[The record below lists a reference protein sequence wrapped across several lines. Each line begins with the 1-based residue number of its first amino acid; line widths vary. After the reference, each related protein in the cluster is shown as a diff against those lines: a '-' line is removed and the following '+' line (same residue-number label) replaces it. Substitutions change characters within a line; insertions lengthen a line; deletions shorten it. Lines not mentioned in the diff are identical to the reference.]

1 MLLSLFLGVNM
12 KFNSFIK
19 KVNANQ
25 EIEVFTN
32 KEYLYDKFN
41 GKAIDFIHEYTDRDI
56 DLIKCHNNKL
66 LIILRNI

>member
-1 MLLSLFLGVNM
+1 M
-12 KFNSFIK
+12 KFSSFIK
-19 KVNANQ
+19 KIYANQ

-32 KEYLYDKFN
+32 KEYIYDKFN
-41 GKAIDFIHEYTDRDI
+41 GKAIDFIHEYTNRNI

>member
-1 MLLSLFLGVNM
+1 M

-41 GKAIDFIHEYTDRDI
+41 GKAIDFINEYINRDI

-66 LIILRNI
+66 LIILKNI